1 MDSPLLAVA
10 GLSKSFGKAPKLTRA
25 VDDVG
30 LTLNAGEVLGL
41 VGESGSGKSTIGR
54 LILRLLEPDSGE
66 IRFKGEDIAHFP
78 ERRLKAFRRQAQMV
92 FQDPFASLNPRL
104 RVKDIVGEA
113 LDAHGLFQGKQRNTR
128 IDELLHLVGLHSEQR
143 DRYPHEFSGGQ
154 RQRIGIARALAVE
167 PSLIIADEPV
177 SALDVS
183 VQAQVLNLMQDLR
196 DRLGLSMLFISHDL
210 DVVELM
216 CDRIA
221 VLYLGRIME
230 IGPTDEIVKRSR
242 HPYTRALI
250 AASPKADPEAPP
262 NRSVLKGDIPSPLA
276 PPSGCVFRTRCPI
289 AEARCA
295 AERPALRQAGQSHVV
310 ACHFELT
317 SPGAV

>member
-1 MDSPLLAVA
+1 MDSPLLAVT
-10 GLSKSFGKAPKLTRA
+10 GLNKSFGKAPKLTRA

-30 LTLNAGEVLGL
+30 LILITGEVLGL

-78 ERRLKAFRRQAQMV
+78 ERRLRSFRRQAQMV

-113 LDAHGLFQGKQRNTR
+113 LDAHGLFQGRQRNTR
-128 IDELLHLVGLHSEQR
+128 IDELLHLVGLQSEQR

-230 IGPTDEIVKRSR
+230 IGPTDDIVKRSR

-250 AASPKADPEAPP
+250 AASPKADPETPP
-262 NRSVLKGDIPSPLA
+262 NRSLLKGDIPSPLA

-295 AERPALRQAGQSHVV
+295 AERPALRQAGQGHVV

-317 SPGAV
+317 NPGAA